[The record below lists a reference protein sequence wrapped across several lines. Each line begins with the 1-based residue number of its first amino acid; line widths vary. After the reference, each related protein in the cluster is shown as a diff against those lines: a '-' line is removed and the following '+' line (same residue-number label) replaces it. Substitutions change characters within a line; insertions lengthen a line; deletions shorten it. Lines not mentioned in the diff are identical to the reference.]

1 MKISHVVN
9 GWKGSMSHASETKD
23 AKRQLLY
30 RTWKMYEDV
39 TSSVSWMHFTRFQTG
54 LPKIHWPYTLMV
66 ASIESTFSLVKLQV
80 YATAGAEEKHEFL
93 RSMGTLATGKGSC
106 NYHWSF
112 MVYVWWEGSEQ
123 SFLIYFDIG
132 GSKTWLCLCPLLL
145 PSLWANSPKAYL
157 TAPKAYLSQDI

>member
-30 RTWKMYEDV
+30 RTWKMLLHQFHGCISPGFKQVYLRFIDHI
-39 TSSVSWMHFTRFQTG
+39 SSWS
-54 LPKIHWPYTLMV
+54 LPLSLHT
-66 ASIESTFSLVKLQV
+66 TFSMVKLQV
-80 YATAGAEEKHEFL
+80 YATAGADEKHEFL

-106 NYHWSF
+106 TYHWSF

-123 SFLIYFDIG
+123 SFLIHFDIG